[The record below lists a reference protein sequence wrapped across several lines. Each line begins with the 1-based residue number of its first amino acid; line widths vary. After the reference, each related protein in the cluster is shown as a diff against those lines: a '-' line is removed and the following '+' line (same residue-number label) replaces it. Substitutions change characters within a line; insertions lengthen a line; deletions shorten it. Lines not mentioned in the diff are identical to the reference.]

1 LHLIDHRFKGHPSSI
16 ETYVRMLR
24 PDDTAEQ
31 RQITTCHG
39 SIPTYTV
46 HPSYPLPPAGGHVNG
61 FLHAC
66 TAGRIYVQLV
76 IHTTNDGT
84 CVRTIYWIRA
94 RRRKA
99 VLFTRACAYAVPN
112 VPSSGSIRVGP
123 HADHHCSCSCSRRAL
138 VNSSRGV
145 VRDLVRLVSRK
156 QC

>member
-1 LHLIDHRFKGHPSSI
+1 MHDLLHHHARFHIRTIRNYVWQIRSGKSYCTLSITGSKGIRHPSS
-16 ETYVRMLR
+16 TYVRMLS

-76 IHTTNDGT
+76 VYTTNDGT
-84 CVRTIYWIRA
+84 CVQYT
-94 RRRKA
+94 
-99 VLFTRACAYAVPN
+99 
-112 VPSSGSIRVGP
+112 GSELEGSTT
-123 HADHHCSCSCSRRAL
+123 HEGLSLCCT
-138 VNSSRGV
+138 
-145 VRDLVRLVSRK
+145 
-156 QC
+156 